1 MKKILEIFIVG
12 LGIILLPACANKNL
26 EKSLLESR
34 EEGHDCFV
42 QTKDRY
48 YDTKKIKDIQVGFS
62 IVKFKLS
69 DGTKIKI
76 EDVIA
81 YQTKEAYYKRMS
93 NRPPDHFA
101 KRVIKG
107 RINFYTIYVSGG
119 RAGYTTDKSTG
130 VRSQRMSD
138 DLERYVQKD
147 NGNIYGL
154 DYKTLRELVSDYP
167 PTLAHLE
174 QYSKVKGSDKKMD
187 LMWAVMNEYNEAM
200 KTAPVK

>member
-1 MKKILEIFIVG
+1 MKKILGIFIVG
-12 LGIILLPACANKNL
+12 LGIILLSACANTKL

-48 YDTKKIKDIQVGFS
+48 YDTKKLKGIQVALTTP
-62 IVKFKLS
+62 KFKLS
-69 DGTKIKI
+69 DGTKIMAK
-76 EDVIA
+76 DVIA

-93 NRPPDHFA
+93 DRASDHFA

-107 RINFYTIYVSGG
+107 RINFYTIYTSGG
-119 RAGYTTDKSTG
+119 WSTNKDKTTGLSEHNGT
-130 VRSQRMSD
+130 
-138 DLERYVQKD
+138 DLQRYVQKD

-154 DYKTLRELVSDYP
+154 DYKTLRELVSDHP
-167 PTLAHLE
+167 PTLAHLD